1 MLILIILQKNIYI
14 FVCVCI
20 YYIYLF
26 IYIYSGSTMA
36 QNKANG
42 CDMMQSMATT
52 ILSETTSGAGN
63 NGLQDKGTLFTHEH
77 ANVIIHSA

>member
-1 MLILIILQKNIYI
+1 
-14 FVCVCI
+14 
-20 YYIYLF
+20 
-26 IYIYSGSTMA
+26 MA

-77 ANVIIHSA
+77 ANVIIHSE